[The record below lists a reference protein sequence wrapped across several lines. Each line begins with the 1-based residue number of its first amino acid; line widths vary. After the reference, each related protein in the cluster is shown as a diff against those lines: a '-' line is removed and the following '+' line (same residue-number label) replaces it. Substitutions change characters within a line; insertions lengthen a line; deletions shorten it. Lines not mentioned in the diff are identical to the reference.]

1 MRVMN
6 KPGVQVHLGLR
17 VYQTE
22 HQIAAKMLQTFFGYE
37 CLSSSIHVPLDAGPG
52 IHSPKKSSYL
62 SPTSIH
68 PIKFWS
74 KLL

>member
-1 MRVMN
+1 MN
-6 KPGVQVHLGLR
+6 KPGVQVHRGLR

-37 CLSSSIHVPLDAGPG
+37 CLSSLIHVPLDAGPG
-52 IHSPKKSSYL
+52 IHSQKNSSYL

-68 PIKFWS
+68 PIS
-74 KLL
+74 SGVNSSE